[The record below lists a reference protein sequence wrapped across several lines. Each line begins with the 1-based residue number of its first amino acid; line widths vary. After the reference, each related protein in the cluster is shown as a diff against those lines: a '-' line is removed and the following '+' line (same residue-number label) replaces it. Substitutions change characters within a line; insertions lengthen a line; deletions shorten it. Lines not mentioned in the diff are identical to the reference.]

1 MADLTAGNRPGEA
14 QEPVRSVRASPKQ
27 PNRLWS
33 GLRATGEAHLSP
45 PPPSGPLPRLFRERR
60 ALIASRRPL
69 SLFLSLIHSLPVPAF
84 SPKNGG
90 RRLSGRRPDVTSG
103 GAVAGDFN
111 GAEKRLQEEEEEEAA
126 VMAGGRPGRRARS
139 AGEAREGAASSPP
152 RRRSERNLPS
162 STRPVFQGNPSGVAR
177 KTTGTPRPGASIMR
191 TITLRKIK
199 PRNQQ
204 DQVKESDLIPRRSP
218 RISLKE
224 NKENSPPAT
233 PENQSLHGGESPRK
247 PQPFTPCCSLNLDA
261 ENSPKETNALSPV
274 SANTPG
280 SSPECER
287 DLTMAKRVR
296 RSYSRLDVSL
306 SRSFTDKPEFP
317 SFSLAGTSTPAGAP
331 GKRQTL
337 FGFEKLL
344 LPGELAEPSTLH
356 LISAPKAVEESG
368 AFRKPDT
375 DIPGISFCREK
386 RRKKKVPEFD
396 KSKMDEWAAQMNAEF
411 EEAEKFDL
419 LVE

>member
-1 MADLTAGNRPGEA
+1 
-14 QEPVRSVRASPKQ
+14 
-27 PNRLWS
+27 
-33 GLRATGEAHLSP
+33 
-45 PPPSGPLPRLFRERR
+45 
-60 ALIASRRPL
+60 
-69 SLFLSLIHSLPVPAF
+69 
-84 SPKNGG
+84 
-90 RRLSGRRPDVTSG
+90 
-103 GAVAGDFN
+103 
-111 GAEKRLQEEEEEEAA
+111 
-126 VMAGGRPGRRARS
+126 MAGGRPGRRARS

-162 STRPVFQGNPSGVAR
+162 SARPVSQDNPSGVTR
-177 KTTGTPRPGASIMR
+177 KMMGTPRPGASVMR

-224 NKENSPPAT
+224 NKENSPPEAS
-233 PENQSLHGGESPRK
+233 ENQSPHGGEAPKKSP
-247 PQPFTPCCSLNLDA
+247 PFTPRCPLNLNA
-261 ENSPKETNALSPV
+261 ENSPKETNVLSPV
-274 SANTPG
+274 SANTPE
-280 SSPECER
+280 SPPGCER
-287 DLTMAKRVR
+287 DLAMAKRVR

-331 GKRQTL
+331 SKRQTL

-344 LPGELAEPSTLH
+344 LPGELAEPSAEP
-356 LISAPKAVEESG
+356 IVSAPKAAAAESG
-368 AFRKPDT
+368 AFGKPDT
-375 DIPGISFCREK
+375 DIPGISFGREK
-386 RRKKKVPEFD
+386 RRKKRVPEFD

>member
-1 MADLTAGNRPGEA
+1 
-14 QEPVRSVRASPKQ
+14 
-27 PNRLWS
+27 
-33 GLRATGEAHLSP
+33 
-45 PPPSGPLPRLFRERR
+45 
-60 ALIASRRPL
+60 
-69 SLFLSLIHSLPVPAF
+69 
-84 SPKNGG
+84 
-90 RRLSGRRPDVTSG
+90 
-103 GAVAGDFN
+103 
-111 GAEKRLQEEEEEEAA
+111 
-126 VMAGGRPGRRARS
+126 MAGGRPGRRARS

-162 STRPVFQGNPSGVAR
+162 SNCPVFQGNPSGVA
-177 KTTGTPRPGASIMR
+177 KKMMGTPRPGASVMR

-199 PRNQQ
+199 PRNKQ

-224 NKENSPPAT
+224 NKENSPPAA
-233 PENQSLHGGESPRK
+233 PENQSPHGEEATRK
-247 PQPFTPCCSLNLDA
+247 GQSFTPCCSLNLDA
-261 ENSPKETNALSPV
+261 ENSPKETNVLSPV

-280 SSPECER
+280 SPPDCER

-317 SFSLAGTSTPAGAP
+317 SFSLAGTSTPAGGP
-331 GKRQTL
+331 GKRQTF

-344 LPGELAEPSTLH
+344 LPGELAEPAVLH
-356 LISAPKAVEESG
+356 LIRAPKTAVEESG
-368 AFRKPDT
+368 ALGKPDT
-375 DIPGISFCREK
+375 NIPGISFGREK